1 MKHVLL
7 MLIALIFAA
16 PVWAA
21 DAATAPT
28 AATSSTQ
35 AEAPAAKA
43 VKKTKKRKPAKK
55 SMKASSATLTCPTGC
70 GPQTCSGVQICAKN
84 KPNPQCTAC

>member
-1 MKHVLL
+1 MKHVLM

-21 DAATAPT
+21 EAATAPT
-28 AATSSTQ
+28 AATSSAQ
-35 AEAPAAKA
+35 AEVPAAKA

-55 SMKASSATLTCPTGC
+55 SMKANAALTCPSGC
-70 GPQTCSGVQICAKN
+70 GLQTCGGVQICAKN
-84 KPNPQCTAC
+84 KPSPQCTPC